1 MHLQTL
7 TLSAFLYTLSSACF
21 SANWNVSPADNIIK
35 LDFGVAVEEIY
46 LLDAFDVNDDGYD
59 DFVVSALVDVESQIG
74 VSCCRVPPSLV
85 GQIKKLTPQLLL
97 SDSNG
102 RYRQIPFPKESET
115 IRTWT
120 GKFFTLGRESYFFLG
135 RNGEVSD
142 PVDGNSGETSVLFKF
157 VADAGNQ
164 LKLEPIAETLFP
176 ATTAN
181 VQIVPGQIDVY
192 MLENNYL
199 DFENDHPW
207 SRSYVYQFN
216 GKNLQI
222 APFAPTGFD
231 MNKANNH
238 LQVADL
244 DGDGK
249 YDILVAAEV
258 MFDFNTN
265 KPQSE
270 MNGSYV
276 IFDALGDTSS
286 ALLPQASFG
295 TSHAGSHISVVSLNS
310 SQYVIEIGVRLEN
323 RNQFR
328 EPALSVYEFTP
339 PRSFDRLDI
348 KHDQEFDVEKFQMS
362 DTQLIDIDA
371 DGDPEVFFQNY
382 SSKPLYLD
390 FDPSPVLKALPSNQV
405 IKPLSGKGRAIALKT
420 PTCVKLAS
428 IEDWKKSR
436 YPLLKISAN
445 CL

>member
-181 VQIVPGQIDVY
+181 VQIVPGRIDVY

-199 DFENDHPW
+199 DFENDQHHLFSSSLHPL
-207 SRSYVYQFN
+207 SLTPLR
-216 GKNLQI
+216 
-222 APFAPTGFD
+222 T
-231 MNKANNH
+231 
-238 LQVADL
+238 
-244 DGDGK
+244 
-249 YDILVAAEV
+249 
-258 MFDFNTN
+258 
-265 KPQSE
+265 
-270 MNGSYV
+270 
-276 IFDALGDTSS
+276 
-286 ALLPQASFG
+286 PQAAFSRP
-295 TSHAGSHISVVSLNS
+295 SSLSLHLHPLNS
-310 SQYVIEIGVRLEN
+310 L
-323 RNQFR
+323 
-328 EPALSVYEFTP
+328 P
-339 PRSFDRLDI
+339 PSLF
-348 KHDQEFDVEKFQMS
+348 
-362 DTQLIDIDA
+362 
-371 DGDPEVFFQNY
+371 
-382 SSKPLYLD
+382 
-390 FDPSPVLKALPSNQV
+390 PSTL
-405 IKPLSGKGRAIALKT
+405 
-420 PTCVKLAS
+420 
-428 IEDWKKSR
+428 
-436 YPLLKISAN
+436 
-445 CL
+445 